1 MRTLR
6 PRAELNALLASKKR
20 LEDWSGNFCQC
31 DITQGIQHCEHLW
44 MEDAKEARAEGQGR
58 VATGE
63 RSKRSI
69 LILVSSATIDGLP
82 AVLKVG
88 LDLRRLVSTGRNRNS

>member
-6 PRAELNALLASKKR
+6 PRAELNAPLASKKR
-20 LEDWSGNFCQC
+20 LKNWRGDLCQC

-44 MEDAKEARAEGQGR
+44 LEDAKEARAEGQGR
-58 VATGE
+58 VAAGE
-63 RSKRSI
+63 RSKRSS
-69 LILVSSATIDGLP
+69 LILHSTAALDGLP

-88 LDLRRLVSTGRNRNS
+88 LDLRRLVSTGSNRNA